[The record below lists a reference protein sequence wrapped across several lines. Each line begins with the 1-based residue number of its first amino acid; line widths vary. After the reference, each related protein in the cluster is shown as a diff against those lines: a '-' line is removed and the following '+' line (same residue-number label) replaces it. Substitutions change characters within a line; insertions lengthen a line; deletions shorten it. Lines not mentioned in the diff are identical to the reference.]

1 MAVLR
6 LNGELMMVESL
17 EEASRI
23 VRADI
28 DATGVGSEEWYS
40 HGRFQGVVRDDGK
53 VIGRIS
59 YNGRIWEAPWRPG
72 RIAEGK

>member
-1 MAVLR
+1 MAALR
-6 LNGELMMVESL
+6 LNGELMLVASL

-28 DATGVGSEEWYS
+28 DATGVGSEEWYG
-40 HGRFQGVVRDDGK
+40 HGKFQGYVREAGK

-59 YNGRIWEAPWRPG
+59 YNGRIWP
-72 RIAEGK
+72 AEVAA